1 MKKVNGLLMVLL
13 FLYCQASIG
22 QTSFPKSMVK
32 ASVQATLTDRVK
44 VFGSEGGVAVGSS
57 PCLGAV
63 VETSYRHGL
72 PCGFGINAGIGAILV
87 PSGIRV
93 YNTESVAVDKQVFCT
108 PLLSIP
114 VSVEKIF
121 TSVCTR
127 RGWTLVGEL
136 GAKAD
141 CPFYGATYGLGS
153 GREQAE
159 IVSPDGYAVQLDVE
173 RRFFVS
179 CFAKVGLLKLMTNGN
194 ALRFDVIYNHG
205 VRNFITGNYKYGM
218 GASQKSGLLQQ
229 KLGYI
234 GLGISY
240 GFGLSAREEIGNK

>member
-153 GREQAE
+153 GREQME
-159 IVSPDGYAVQLDVE
+159 IVSTDGYLVQMDVAKGV
-173 RRFFVS
+173 FMS
-179 CFAKVGLLKLMTNGN
+179 CFAKIGLMKLLTNGN
-194 ALRFDVIYNHG
+194 ALRFDIICNYALK
-205 VRNFITGNYKYGM
+205 NFNTGNYKYGM
-218 GASQKSGLLQQ
+218 GTEQKAGLLEQ
-229 KLGYI
+229 KMNYV
-234 GLGISY
+234 GLGMTY
-240 GFGLSAREEIGNK
+240 CFGLHN

>member
-1 MKKVNGLLMVLL
+1 MKKINGLLTVLAL
-13 FLYCQASIG
+13 LCCQVSVAQSV
-22 QTSFPKSMVK
+22 FPKSMIKLGAQV
-32 ASVQATLTDRVK
+32 SLTDRVR
-44 VFGSEGGVAVGSS
+44 SSNPEGRAVVGSS
-57 PCLGAV
+57 PCIGGV
-63 VETSYRHGL
+63 IETSYRHGL
-72 PCGFGINAGIGAILV
+72 PFGFGINAGIGVSLV
-87 PSGIRV
+87 PSGVRV
-93 YNTESVAVDKQVFCT
+93 DNAQSETVDKQVFFT
-108 PLLSIP
+108 PLFSIP

-205 VRNFITGNYKYGM
+205 VRNVITGNYKYGM
-218 GASQKSGLLQQ
+218 GVSQKSGLLQQ

-240 GFGLSAREEIGNK
+240 GFGLSAREEIGNN